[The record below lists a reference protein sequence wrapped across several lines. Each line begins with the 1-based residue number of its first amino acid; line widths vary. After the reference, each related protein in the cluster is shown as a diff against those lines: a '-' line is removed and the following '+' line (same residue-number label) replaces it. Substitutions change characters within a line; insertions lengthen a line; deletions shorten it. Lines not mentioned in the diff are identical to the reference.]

1 MWGSACPCG
10 GSRPSCQRADGW
22 ILSRSG
28 GMRTREDVTQDRLL
42 NAFLAASVVVVLVG
56 WATALVYLGF
66 RFL

>member
-1 MWGSACPCG
+1 
-10 GSRPSCQRADGW
+10 
-22 ILSRSG
+22 
-28 GMRTREDVTQDRLL
+28 MRTREDVTQDRLL